1 MSKMKDKA
9 IDEQN
14 VTVPDMSSSGGI
26 AELLK
31 ECDGVTVTDEN
42 RLRVTAAD
50 GQTLNARAEAVVLK
64 LVEIG
69 DVTVSP
75 KYGDAAAVGCVWYD
89 IIVKPKR

>member
-1 MSKMKDKA
+1 MSKTKDKA
-9 IDEQN
+9 IDEQS
-14 VTVPDMSSSGGI
+14 VTVPDGSPIGI

-64 LVEIG
+64 LGEIG

>member
-14 VTVPDMSSSGGI
+14 ATVPDGPPVGI

-50 GQTLNARAEAVVLK
+50 GQTLKARAEAVVLK
-64 LVEIG
+64 FGEIG

>member
-1 MSKMKDKA
+1 MSKIKDKA

-14 VTVPDMSSSGGI
+14 VTVPDGSPIGI

-31 ECDGVTVTDEN
+31 ECDGVTVTDES

-50 GQTLNARAEAVVLK
+50 GQTLKARAEAVVLK
-64 LVEIG
+64 LGEIG

-75 KYGDAAAVGCVWYD
+75 KYGDADAVGCVWYD